1 MGTTLTFFVIA
12 LLALIA
18 AGFCW
23 NRDVR
28 RRKLRFNLTSG
39 RSLLLFLDVATVSA
53 GVGLAFA
60 LLMLAPHDAPSNI
73 LFTPASLAAAASVV
87 ALLFLWAEGKRQ
99 VQLQRPAGIVFAEG
113 LLLFGIYEALSAAI
127 FHAAWN
133 ATRAASISLPILAG
147 SIVLASILPTF
158 LKGHEEHRILDR
170 IDSVGEYTQSEYV
183 APTPECPYPDRWHM
197 LDSQSAEAEILDFLK
212 SFIVTVK
219 PELVLETGTFIGH
232 SSMKMAEGMRENGFG
247 KIVTIEYDPVVF
259 AKAKQ
264 NIDASGLGE
273 WIEYRNASSLDT
285 VVEGTIDI
293 LFSDSDLNIR
303 ESEIR
308 RFLPQI
314 KPRGLVLVH
323 DASSTFK
330 VVREAVLR
338 LEQEGLLS
346 VVLLST
352 PRGMVIAQ
360 KREGRS

>member
-1 MGTTLTFFVIA
+1 MIA
-12 LLALIA
+12 VLALIA

-23 NRDVR
+23 KTDVR
-28 RRKLRFNLTSG
+28 RRKLRLNFSSIRNLLS
-39 RSLLLFLDVATVSA
+39 FLDVGAVSI
-53 GVGLAFA
+53 GVGIAVA
-60 LLMLAPHDAPSNI
+60 LLMVSPHDAPSDI
-73 LFTPASLAAAASVV
+73 LITPATLAVAASVV
-87 ALLFLWAEGKRQ
+87 AILFLWAEGKRQ
-99 VQLQRPAGIVFAEG
+99 MQLQRPAGIVFAEG
-113 LLLFGIYEALSAAI
+113 AMLLGIYQVIAALI
-127 FHAAWN
+127 FHATWN
-133 ATRAASISLPILAG
+133 RPLVMSIALPILIG
-147 SIVLASILPTF
+147 GVVLGSILPTF
-158 LKGHEEHRILDR
+158 LRGHEEHRILDR
-170 IDSVGEYTQSEYV
+170 IDMVGEYTQSEYV
-183 APTPECPYPDRWHM
+183 APTPECPHPDRWHM
-197 LDSQSAEAEILDFLK
+197 LDAQSAEAEVLDFLK
-212 SFIVTVK
+212 SFIMTVK
-219 PELVLETGTFIGH
+219 PDVVLETGTFVGH
-232 SSMKMAEGMRENGFG
+232 SAMRMAEGMRANGFG
-247 KIVTIEYDPVVF
+247 RIITIEYDPLVF

-285 VVEGTIDI
+285 VVEGSIDI
-293 LFSDSDLNIR
+293 LFSDSDLKIR

-330 VVREAVLR
+330 VVRDAVLR

>member
-1 MGTTLTFFVIA
+1 MATSLNLYFIVA
-12 LLALIA
+12 LSIIA
-18 AGFCW
+18 AGFSW
-23 NRDVR
+23 NTDVR
-28 RRKLRFNLTSG
+28 RRKLRFNLSSS
-39 RSLLLFLDVATVSA
+39 RSLLSFLDVGAVSI
-53 GVGLAFA
+53 GVALAVA
-60 LLMLAPHDAPSNI
+60 LLFASPHDAPPDI
-73 LFTPASLAAAASVV
+73 LFTPATLAVVASVL
-87 ALLFLWAEGKRQ
+87 ALMFLWSEGKHQ
-99 VQLQRPAGIVFAEG
+99 VQLQRPAGIIFAEG
-113 LLLFGIYEALSAAI
+113 AILLGIYKVIAAVI
-127 FHAAWN
+127 FHATWNVTLAAWI
-133 ATRAASISLPILAG
+133 ALPILVG
-147 SIVLASILPTF
+147 TIVLGSILPAF

-170 IDSVGEYTQSEYV
+170 IDMVGEYTQSEYV

-197 LDSQSAEAEILDFLK
+197 LDAQSAEAEVLDFLK
-212 SFIVTVK
+212 SFILMVK
-219 PELVLETGTFIGH
+219 PDVVLETGTFIGH
-232 SSMKMAEGMRENGFG
+232 SAMKMAEGMKANGFG
-247 KIVTIEYDPVVF
+247 KIITIEYDPKVF

-293 LFSDSDLNIR
+293 LFSDSDLSIR

-323 DASSTFK
+323 DSSSTFK
-330 VVREAVLR
+330 VVRDAVLR
-338 LEQEGLLS
+338 LELEGLLS